1 MLKKRNKLLEELDL
15 ELKKLEDIIDKE
27 RNENK
32 LIELR
37 IRKKELLLQKLELE
51 QYKESNY

>member
-15 ELKKLEDIIDKE
+15 ELKKLEDIIVKE